1 MVNKKIVGQPKAPK
15 AKKVSA
21 KQSSQSSMNPTR
33 KIIDTLKKKYE
44 FRLNKANQ
52 VHRGTDPT
60 VHFGT
65 KHPRDSKKSCGGV

>member
-44 FRLNKANQ
+44 F
-52 VHRGTDPT
+52 GYEPT
-60 VHFGT
+60 YEVT
-65 KHPRDSKKSCGGV
+65 YEEIIDD